1 VNTEALIKFSKDL
14 RGFKTMVRKMIAIGK
29 SIEEIHFHFPKV
41 TQEDLNTF
49 LANEELDAIKNRQA
63 WGKAMRELDLRGKN
77 TNHLPVQLLSRLHTR
92 YKFSDN
98 YNNDHQTKN
107 IVNTQ
112 VLVKFNKDLS
122 NFKTMVRKM
131 IFKGKSFEETLPLS
145 EGYARGSQYFPG
157 Q

>member
-1 VNTEALIKFSKDL
+1 VDPRSGLPIEPAKVVKGYGLQVAAILRDVVNLNEMDL
-14 RGFKTMVRKMIAIGK
+14 
-29 SIEEIHFHFPKV
+29 
-41 TQEDLNTF
+41 Q
-49 LANEELDAIKNRQA
+49 
-63 WGKAMRELDLRGKN
+63 GKN
-77 TNHLPVQLLSRLHTR
+77 KKYLRVQLLSRLHTR